1 MEIFKSYK
9 DNILNINLKGIVNN
23 SKVLELSLLLKD
35 LPSLDT
41 KAIIIDV
48 LKLSYINKEGLD
60 VLYALKQKVN
70 IPFKII
76 NVSLDIKKLLDEY
89 KLFNEEEI
97 KLLLRPID
105 INEAN
110 LIGKGSCG
118 ECYRIDD
125 KTIVKLYYSNI
136 TNKQIEEEQELS
148 KKAFILGIPT
158 AISYDIVT
166 YKERKGII
174 YELIKAKS
182 LTELIRTDKENIDYY
197 IDVYAKT
204 CKKIHSFSIKDI
216 ILPSYKQIFKNWVL
230 KISPEYDL
238 YKGSLLKLID
248 KIDDSKT
255 CIHGD
260 LITNNIM
267 LYNDEG
273 IIIDMGEFSYGNY
286 IFDLANILF
295 SLKYVNAKQDYSD
308 FYGLD
313 TKTLNYI
320 LNELFKKYFNVN
332 DINEIEKIANSKYIK
347 PLAILRY
354 ITAYLRDDI
363 DNSSKK
369 EYANYLLLNELIPF
383 INKNI

>member
-9 DNILNINLKGIVNN
+9 DNILNINLKGIINN

-48 LKLSYINKEGLD
+48 LKLSYISKEGLD

-70 IPFKII
+70 IPFKI
-76 NVSLDIKKLLDEY
+76 
-89 KLFNEEEI
+89 
-97 KLLLRPID
+97 LRPID

-182 LTELIRTDKENIDYY
+182 LTELIRTDKESIDYY

-204 CKKIHSFSIKDI
+204 CKKIHSCSIKDI

-238 YKGSLLKLID
+238 YKKSLLKLID

-286 IFDLANILF
+286 IFDLANIVF

-369 EYANYLLLNELIPF
+369 EYAKYLLLNELIPF